1 MDNFH
6 SQSAGGHLKEG
17 HDVTDL
23 SVPAILLSGVALA
36 VSLAAAFLL
45 VLGFYWGLQKWEKDH
60 QPPMTDMENQ
70 LRNERGP
77 MSENAARS
85 PVPEVPEG
93 QEPGVKPQPDW
104 YGRGKMEDHLD
115 RTFPG
120 PRLQYDDEYDMS
132 LFRGSEEKWL
142 GSTGKD
148 PDGAVHIPVDQA
160 MQLLVQRGLPQVS
173 GPFAPNNLP
182 TAVPMV
188 PAGPSKR

>member
-6 SQSAGGHLKEG
+6 PQSAGRHMKEG
-17 HDVTDL
+17 HDASDV
-23 SVPAILLSGVALA
+23 SVRGVIIFGIALA
-36 VSLAAAFLL
+36 AAGLAAFLL
-45 VLGFYWGLQKWEKDH
+45 VLGFFWGLQKWDKDH
-60 QPPMTDMENQ
+60 QAPMTTMENQ
-70 LRNERGP
+70 LREQREP
-77 MSENAARS
+77 MSETAAGT
-85 PVPEVPEG
+85 PVPEGEESVRPA
-93 QEPGVKPQPDW
+93 PDW

-132 LFRGSEEKWL
+132 LFRSSEEKWL
-142 GSTGKD
+142 SSTGKD
-148 PDGAVHIPVDQA
+148 ANGTVHIPVDQA

>member
-6 SQSAGGHLKEG
+6 PQSAGGHLKEG

-23 SVPAILLSGVALA
+23 SVPAILLSGLALA

-77 MSENAARS
+77 MSENSARS
-85 PVPEVPEG
+85 PVPQGEE
-93 QEPGVKPQPDW
+93 QGVKPAPDW
-104 YGRGKMEDHLD
+104 YGRGQMEDHLV

-142 GSTGKD
+142 SSTGKD
-148 PDGAVHIPVDQA
+148 PNGAVHIPVDQA

-188 PAGPSKR
+188 PAGPSRR

>member
-1 MDNFH
+1 MDNFR
-6 SQSAGGHLKEG
+6 SQSAGGHVKEG
-17 HDVTDL
+17 HDTSDL
-23 SVPAILLSGVALA
+23 SVKGIIIFGIALA
-36 VSLAAAFLL
+36 VSGIAAFLL

-60 QPPMTDMENQ
+60 QPPMTAMEDQ
-70 LRNERGP
+70 LRNEREA
-77 MSENAARS
+77 MSETQGRT
-85 PVPEVPEG
+85 PVPEGE
-93 QEPGVKPQPDW
+93 ESVKPQPDW

-132 LFRGSEEKWL
+132 LFRSSEDRWL
-142 GSTGKD
+142 NSSGKD
-148 PDGAVHIPVDQA
+148 PNGAVHIPVNQA